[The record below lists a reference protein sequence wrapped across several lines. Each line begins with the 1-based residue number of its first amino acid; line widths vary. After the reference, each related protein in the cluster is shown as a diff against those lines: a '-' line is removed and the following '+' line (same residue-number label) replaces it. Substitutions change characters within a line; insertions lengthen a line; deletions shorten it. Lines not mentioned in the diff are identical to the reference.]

1 MSVVTPRPLLLLP
14 VLAVTLAAC
23 GGSDPK
29 QDYLDAA
36 NDVCDEADNDFA
48 DLRQPTSVA
57 EFAPFAE
64 KTLAIAQKAQKKLA
78 ELTPPEADRAELD
91 AKVFAPFTA
100 LVQEGEGFVQR
111 VKDAGQD
118 QAQLVALI
126 SQRPDPSKIDL
137 QFLRSYGLGTCA
149 DAIQLGT

>member
-1 MSVVTPRPLLLLP
+1 MSPVTLRPLLLLP

-23 GGSDPK
+23 GGGDPK
-29 QDYLDAA
+29 QEYVDAA
-36 NDVCDEADNDFA
+36 NDICDEADDDFA
-48 DLRQPTSVA
+48 DLQQPTSVA
-57 EFAPFAE
+57 GLAPFAE
-64 KTLAIAQKAQKKLA
+64 KTLVIAQKAQRELA
-78 ELTPPEADRAELD
+78 KLTPPEPDRAELD

-126 SQRPDPSKIDL
+126 SQRPDPSSIDL
-137 QFLRSYGLGTCA
+137 GFLRSYGLGTCA